1 MQKFV
6 SCRNVSMSYGG
17 GQSALS
23 GLCFDIGKGEN
34 IGLIGP
40 IGSGKTTLIRCLAGV
55 LRISCGIM
63 ECCVSREKIGYMPS
77 AGGLLNCLSAREN
90 LEIWFR
96 ARYVP
101 EDDRK
106 YLAETLGIEK
116 ILEREAGLLSS
127 GMKKAVLFACAVA
140 GHPPFVLLDEP
151 FVHLD
156 IERCMCIQKVIRE
169 YLKESTVVVSSHNL
183 EYLEEITD
191 RLLILRNG
199 RKIELASGQDLREK
213 YGADAHDELGKLYLR
228 IAADEEGRNSK
239 KGGERQ

>member
-23 GLCFDIGKGEN
+23 
-34 IGLIGP
+34 
-40 IGSGKTTLIRCLAGV
+40 
-55 LRISCGIM
+55 
-63 ECCVSREKIGYMPS
+63 
-77 AGGLLNCLSAREN
+77 AREN

-96 ARYVP
+96 ARHVP
-101 EDDRK
+101 EDDRR

-156 IERCMCIQKVIRE
+156 
-169 YLKESTVVVSSHNL
+169 
-183 EYLEEITD
+183 ITD